1 MVAYNTLLALAL
13 AAQSAY
19 ALDRRATNTSSDVST
34 VLANVQ
40 QLAINANGAPATSQ
54 WLTTLK
60 SDGSFSDVDYTAG
73 CNSNRANWGAEVHW
87 SHVLD
92 MTLSWATG
100 LNGTTYKNSSSL
112 MTSIKSA
119 MGYWFANDYTNEACS
134 MDNGGSTCPCSTP
147 GLWCVNWWYNVIGV
161 PKIAG
166 QACSL
171 LLDQLNSTEVAGCS
185 RILARAYA
193 IIPEETAANLLDVSI
208 GSVYYGVVSNNATVL
223 ATAFNAG
230 NTGLAITSAHDDGIK
245 VDGSFFQHSGLLAS
259 GSYGPVMFQDFLN
272 LQSFGMGTSYQANAA
287 EQTAFTTVLN
297 GSQWMVYSNT
307 TGQDLWDYS
316 VTGRSISRPG
326 AATDIAL
333 NLTQAIQATGNW
345 SSGAEISK
353 ISKAILKNTDSAN
366 DGPFNGNKMFYYGDY
381 MVHRRSNYVV
391 TLKMTSNRT
400 LAEECV
406 NAENLKGFHLSD
418 GTVYT
423 YLTGDEYRNIFPTW
437 DWDLIPGTTID
448 YQGTPNNCTAA
459 YYGLNSFVG
468 GVSNGQIGA
477 AALNFENPKTK
488 NFSWKKSWF
497 FLDDFYIVLGS
508 NITETRTLPVF
519 TTLDQRKINGKVHVN
534 GKVATT
540 SNIQNAKTVHHDSI
554 GYQIIDSGVTLNLST
569 AVQTGNWA
577 SIGAYSGTESFSVF
591 NAKIAHQKTAGQA
604 VTNGVVGMV
613 VYPGMSYSTFAKQ
626 PVPATIIQR
635 DSNAHIVQVRS
646 PNFVGAVFWAA
657 TNATAPLFGTAGTTV
672 QVSHPIILTTTG
684 STLLVAD
691 PTQTLSSVQIKI
703 TSSKSIKCP
712 STSSFSCST
721 SGSTTTVTV
730 TLPSGSTIGSTVQ
743 GSFTISGSSSGS
755 TGHGHGHGHGH
766 PGHH

>member
-19 ALDRRATNTSSDVST
+19 ALERRATNTSSDVST

-40 QLAINANGAPATSQ
+40 QLSINAAAPPATSI

-73 CNSNRANWGAEVHW
+73 CNGNRANWGAEVHW

-92 MTLSWATG
+92 MTISWTTG
-100 LNGTTYKNSSSL
+100 LNGTSYKNSSSL
-112 MTSIKSA
+112 LTSIKSA
-119 MGYWFANDYTNEACS
+119 MGYWFTNDYTNEGCS
-134 MDNGGSTCPCSTP
+134 MGNGGSTCPCSTP
-147 GLWCVNWWYNVIGV
+147 GLWAVNWWYNVIGV

-166 QACSL
+166 PACSL

-185 RILARAYA
+185 RILARAYN
-193 IIPEETAANLLDVSI
+193 IIPQETAANLLDVSI
-208 GSVYYGVVSNNATVL
+208 GGIYYGVVSNNATVL
-223 ATAFNAG
+223 STTFNAG
-230 NTGLAITSAHDDGIK
+230 NTGLAISSAHADGIK

-272 LQSFGMGTSYQANAA
+272 LQSFGMGTSYQATAA

-297 GSQWMVYSNT
+297 GSQWMIYSNS
-307 TGQDLWDYS
+307 TGQNLWDNS

-326 AATDIAL
+326 AATDIAI
-333 NLTQAIQATGNW
+333 NITQAIQATGNW
-345 SSGAEISK
+345 STAAEVAE
-353 ISKAILKNTDSAN
+353 ISKAILKNTDDAN
-366 DGPFNGNKMFYYGDY
+366 DGPLNGNKMFYYGDY

-448 YQGTPNNCTAA
+448 YRGTPNNCTPA

-468 GVSNGQIGA
+468 GVSNGQVGA

-497 FLDDFYIVLGS
+497 FLDNYYIVLGS

-519 TTLDQRKINGKVHVN
+519 TTLDQRKLNGQVHVN

-569 AVQTGNWA
+569 AVQTGDWS
-577 SIGAYSGTESFSVF
+577 SIGAYSGSESFSVF
-591 NAKIAHQKTAGQA
+591 NAKIAHQTTAGQA
-604 VTNGVVGMV
+604 VTNGVIGMV
-613 VYPGMSYSTFAKQ
+613 IYPGISYSTFAKQ
-626 PVPATIIQR
+626 SVPATIIQR
-635 DSNAHIVQVRS
+635 DSNAHIVQAS
-646 PNFVGAVFWAA
+646 GSNFVGAVFWAA
-657 TNATAPLFGTAGTTV
+657 TNATAPLFGNAGTTV
-672 QVSHPIILTTTG
+672 QVSHPIILSTTG

-712 STSSFSCST
+712 TTSSFSCST
-721 SGSTTTVTV
+721 SGSTTTVVADTPEFMAP
-730 TLPSGSTIGSTVQ
+730 TSIRTNITD
-743 GSFTISGSSSGS
+743 
-755 TGHGHGHGHGH
+755 
-766 PGHH
+766 